1 MSKRSQ
7 WKKRANV
14 IYIFIAIVTSLLL
27 LLFTLWYTQTLF
39 NTFDSDETYV
49 IEGKVNETYTQN
61 DSGKKQRYLIVD
73 EKDDSSKL
81 VSVNEQQFQTYNKG
95 SKVKL
100 KIDRAKNDE
109 VVVDLKKHKDIN
121 SKDENG
127 SFLEKLKLK

>member
-7 WKKRANV
+7 WKKRANG
-14 IYIFIAIVTSLLL
+14 IYIFIAIVMSISLI
-27 LLFTLWYTQTLF
+27 LFTLWYAQTLF
-39 NTFDSDETYV
+39 NTFDSDETCV
-49 IEGKVNETYTQN
+49 IEGKVNAKYTQN

-121 SKDENG
+121 SKDEND
-127 SFLEKLKLK
+127 SFLENLKFK

>member
-7 WKKRANV
+7 LKKRANV
-14 IYIFIAIVTSLLL
+14 IYIFIAIVTSILLI
-27 LLFTLWYTQTLF
+27 LFTLWYAQTLF

-49 IEGKVNETYTQN
+49 IEGKVNGKYTQN

-73 EKDDSSKL
+73 EKGDSSKL
-81 VSVNEQQFQTYNKG
+81 VSVNEQQFHTYNKG

-109 VVVDLKKHKDIN
+109 VVVDLKKHKDIS
-121 SKDENG
+121 SKDEND

>member
-27 LLFTLWYTQTLF
+27 LLFTLWYAQTLF

-49 IEGKVNETYTQN
+49 IEGKVNERYTQN
-61 DSGKKQRYLIVD
+61 DGGKKQRYLIVD
-73 EKDDSSKL
+73 EKGDSSKL
-81 VSVNEQQFQTYNKG
+81 VSVNEQQFHTYNKG

-121 SKDENG
+121 SKDEND